1 MSILTNKAFD
11 PTSLNGSFVVLRGVA
26 SPTTRAVVTKMWLFN
41 TAASAI
47 DVEIYLNDQA
57 NLTSA
62 TLIDTVSVGPL
73 AGRSIQSAVGYS
85 IPEDWFLIASASA
98 NGVNCIYST
107 TDYSG
112 NS

>member
-1 MSILTNKAFD
+1 MTIQTNKAFE
-11 PTSLNGSFVVLRGVA
+11 PVGLAGSFVVLRGVA

-41 TAASAI
+41 TTGSAI
-47 DVEIYLNDQA
+47 DVELYLNDQA

-85 IPEDWFLIASASA
+85 IPEDWFLVAAASA
-98 NGVNCIYST
+98 NGVNCVYST